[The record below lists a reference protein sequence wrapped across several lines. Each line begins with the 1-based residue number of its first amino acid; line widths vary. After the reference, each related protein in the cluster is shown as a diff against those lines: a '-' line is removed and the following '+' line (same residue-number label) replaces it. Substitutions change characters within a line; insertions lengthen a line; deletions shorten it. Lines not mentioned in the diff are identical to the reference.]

1 MKSDNESPVTSLR
14 VTQPPF
20 KAATR
25 ALIVIATCA
34 VVSLL
39 YAAHEV
45 IVPVALAL
53 LFATMLSGAVEA
65 LYAHGVP
72 RSISAVLLLCLL
84 LTIIGLIFNA
94 VEQPA
99 RDWFSGL
106 PRTIRVIEHKVH
118 PAAQLL
124 NQIETLTSR
133 AGEIGAPPAPPAH
146 SEAPAGAAPASPA
159 PAETALEL
167 LSRTRSG
174 LVSTLTV
181 VILCLFLLSGGP
193 PMLAR
198 MAASLSAD
206 VEAVHALRVVEAIR
220 TELGRYYGTIALIN
234 LGLGIATGL
243 TMLLLGVPNPFLWG
257 TMAAV
262 LNFLPYVGGATT
274 LVVLSVVA
282 LVSFDSIGRILAVP
296 AAYLALATI
305 EGQVVQPLLVGR
317 RLALNPVVVFLAIW
331 FGGCLWGIAGIVI
344 AIPALVAL
352 KVATAHRHG
361 SHALL
366 EFLGPAD
373 SASRGLRYAA
383 RSAIDRTATRQKS
396 RA

>member
-1 MKSDNESPVTSLR
+1 M
-14 VTQPPF
+14 
-20 KAATR
+20 
-25 ALIVIATCA
+25 
-34 VVSLL
+34 
-39 YAAHEV
+39 
-45 IVPVALAL
+45 
-53 LFATMLSGAVEA
+53 
-65 LYAHGVP
+65 
-72 RSISAVLLLCLL
+72 
-84 LTIIGLIFNA
+84 
-94 VEQPA
+94 
-99 RDWFSGL
+99 
-106 PRTIRVIEHKVH
+106 
-118 PAAQLL
+118 
-124 NQIETLTSR
+124 
-133 AGEIGAPPAPPAH
+133 
-146 SEAPAGAAPASPA
+146 
-159 PAETALEL
+159 EL

-174 LVSTLTV
+174 LVSTITV

-220 TELGRYYGTIALIN
+220 TEVGRYYGTIALIN
-234 LGLGIATGL
+234 LGLGIATGV

-262 LNFLPYVGGATT
+262 LNFIPYVGGATT
-274 LVVLSVVA
+274 LVILSVVA

-296 AAYLALATI
+296 AAYLLLATI

-352 KVATAHRHG
+352 KVAIAHRHG

-366 EFLGPAD
+366 EFLGPAN
-373 SASRGLRYAA
+373 SASEGLRYAA
-383 RSAIDRTATRQKS
+383 RSAIDRRATRQKS

>member
-1 MKSDNESPVTSLR
+1 MKSENESPVSPLQWR
-14 VTQPPF
+14 QPPF
-20 KAATR
+20 RAATR

-53 LFATMLSGAVEA
+53 LFATMLSGAVET

-84 LTIIGLIFNA
+84 LTIIGLIFNV

-106 PRTIRVIEHKVH
+106 PRTMRVIEHKVH
-118 PAAQLL
+118 PAAQFL
-124 NQIETLTSR
+124 NQIEALTSR
-133 AGEIGAPPAPPAH
+133 AGAIGAPAAPAAH
-146 SEAPAGAAPASPA
+146 SEAPAAAAPAAPA

-167 LSRTRSG
+167 LSQTRSG

-206 VEAVHALRVVEAIR
+206 VEAVQALRVVEAIR
-220 TELGRYYGTIALIN
+220 AEVGRYYGTIALIN

-257 TMAAV
+257 TMAAL
-262 LNFLPYVGGATT
+262 LNFIPYVGGATT

-282 LVSFDSIGRILAVP
+282 LVSFDSVGRILAVP
-296 AAYLALATI
+296 AAYLALATL

-352 KVATAHRHG
+352 KVAIAHRHG

-366 EFLGPAD
+366 EFLGPAN
-373 SASRGLRYAA
+373 SASEGLRHAA
-383 RSAIDRTATRQKS
+383 RSAIDRRATRQKS